1 MLTLLIGTDWIA
13 NRDTILQYVAK
24 DVLDNK
30 SHRILI
36 VPELISHDTERRL
49 CAIAG
54 DTTSRFAEVL
64 SFSRLAR
71 RVADS
76 AGHAAVTCM
85 DSGGRVV
92 AMASAVRQLH
102 SKLKAY
108 ASVETKPEFLTALI
122 DAVDEFKRCCISA
135 QDLRVAA
142 GRTEGSFAQKLEE
155 LSLILEGYD
164 AICKNGKCD
173 PRDQMNWLLEQL
185 ESSNFAKDYVFY
197 IDGFPDY
204 TRQHMA
210 ILEHLI
216 CCCENVTISLNCD
229 SIGSELLAFEKAGET
244 AKELQRIAKK
254 HDIECRVEVVEG
266 RRDKLDAVR
275 KRLFQGNF
283 DALVDP
289 QSLCLYRAGSVY
301 QETLAAANKIQEL
314 VRSGYRYRDIGV
326 VCGDMCAYRSTLAMI
341 LDRCHIP
348 SYIAGT
354 EAILDKTVI
363 TTVLSALDAA
373 LGGFERQDVLRYLK
387 SPLSPISM
395 LACDKIESYAIL
407 WGIDGG
413 KWINQWE
420 YNPNGL
426 GAKWDSIAE
435 EKLAQLNSDRM
446 RALGPLV
453 KLRDGFRTAGKLAEQ
468 LQVLYEF
475 FENIDLRRRL
485 EQMADQ
491 LDSEGDNRSAQIL
504 NQLWEILMNSIEQL
518 YDVLG
523 DSVWDTDTFTRLFK
537 LLMSQYD
544 VGTIPTV
551 LDAVLVGPVS
561 AMRCQ
566 ELKHLIVIGAAEG
579 VLPKYAGSSGV
590 LTDQERVA
598 LRNLGVPLT
607 GGAMDGVKTEFS
619 EIYGVFCGAKYS
631 ITVSFSGAQPSMVY
645 QRLLKMIRAESAISF
660 ELAAPSSDPTEAG
673 AYLARIRDKETA
685 SRLGIED
692 VYNFISAAVAH
703 KLEPI
708 SIEAVR
714 SLYGSRVELSA
725 SQVDK
730 LASCRFHYFLRYGLR
745 VEELKPATVDPAEF
759 GTYVHD
765 VLEHT
770 AAEICDMGGFGS
782 VTEDETVAIAKKHS
796 DAYIEKH
803 FSQIDKERVNYL
815 FNRNIAELEL
825 IVRELWD
832 ELSHIRFAPVGFEV
846 SFGRQGEYPPIDCST
861 DALEAEMRGFID
873 RVDSWSDGANCYF
886 RVVDYKTGKKD
897 LDYCDLINGIGLQM
911 LIYLFALGQE
921 ASEMLGANP
930 IPAGVLYFPARVP
943 IISHPGRATDEEVTK
958 DRNKNWERKGLLLLD
973 EEVLRAMESEGAPY
987 RMPYHYRKDGSV
999 SGHVAD
1005 ADQFEMLRNFVFG
1018 FLRGLVNEIASGR
1031 VDPNPYTR
1039 GDRHNACVYCPYGKV
1054 CHERI
1059 VEGRRNYAAISQEQF
1074 WEEVEKAVN
1083 NDG

>member
-1 MLTLLIGTDWIA
+1 MLTILIGPDWIA
-13 NRDTILQYVAK
+13 NRDRILQYIAN
-24 DVLDNK
+24 DVLEEK
-30 SHRILI
+30 PHRILM

-76 AGHAAVTCM
+76 VGHAAIKCM
-85 DSGGRVV
+85 DSGGRIV

-108 ASVETKPEFLTALI
+108 ASLETRPEFLTALI
-122 DAVDEFKRCCISA
+122 DAIDEFKRCCISA
-135 QDLRVAA
+135 QDLREA
-142 GRTEGSFAQKLEE
+142 GKKTQGSFAQKLEE
-155 LSLILEGYD
+155 LSLILESYD
-164 AICKNGKCD
+164 AVCQNGKCD
-173 PRDQMNWLLEQL
+173 PRNQMNWLLEQL
-185 ESSNFAKDYVFY
+185 ETSDFASEYVFY

-204 TRQHMA
+204 TRQHMS

-216 CCCENVTISLNCD
+216 CHSASVTVGLNCD
-229 SIGSELLAFEKAGET
+229 AIGSELLAFEKAGET
-244 AKELQRIAKK
+244 AKELQAIARK
-254 HDIECRVEVVEG
+254 HDIPCCVEVVDG
-266 RRDKLDAVR
+266 RQDKLGAVR
-275 KRLFQGNF
+275 KRLFQGNL
-283 DALVDP
+283 DSTADP
-289 QSLCLYRAGSVY
+289 ESLCLYRAGSVY
-301 QETLAAANKIQEL
+301 QESLAAANKIQEL
-314 VRSGYRYRDIGV
+314 VRSGCRYRDIGV
-326 VCGDMCAYRSTLAMI
+326 VCGDMGAYKSTLEMV

-348 SYIAGT
+348 AYIAGT

-387 SPLSPISM
+387 SPLSPLSM
-395 LACDKIESYAIL
+395 YSCDKVERYAIL
-407 WGIDGG
+407 WGIDGN
-413 KWINQWE
+413 KWITQWE

-426 GAKWDSIAE
+426 SAEWDSAAD
-435 EKLAQLNSDRM
+435 EKLAQLNADRKL
-446 RALGPLV
+446 ALDPLV
-453 KLRDGFRTAGKLAEQ
+453 KLRDGFRKADKLSGQ
-468 LQVLYEF
+468 IHTLYKF
-475 FENIDLRRRL
+475 FEDIDLRRRL
-485 EQMADQ
+485 ERMADE

-504 NQLWEILMNSIEQL
+504 NQLWEILMNAIEQL
-518 YDVLG
+518 YEVLG
-523 DSVWDTDTFTRLFK
+523 GSVWDTETFTRLFK

-566 ELKHLIVIGAAEG
+566 ESKHLIVIGAAEG

-598 LRNLGVPLT
+598 LRMLGVPLT

-619 EIYGVFCGAKYS
+619 EIYGVFCGAKES
-631 ITVSFSGAQPSMVY
+631 ITVSFSGAQPSMIY
-645 QRLLKMIRAESAISF
+645 QRLLKMIDAESNASY
-660 ELAAPSSDPTEAG
+660 ELAAPSSDATEAG
-673 AYLARIRDKETA
+673 AYLARLHDKKTA

-692 VYNFISAAVAH
+692 VYNFVSSAAAY

-708 SIEAVR
+708 SIEAVH
-714 SLYGSRVELSA
+714 SLYGKRVELSA

-730 LASCRFHYFLRYGLR
+730 LANCRFHYFLRYGLR
-745 VEELKPATVDPAEF
+745 IEELKPATVDPAEF

-770 AAEICDMGGFGS
+770 AAEICDMGGFKTVS
-782 VTEDETVAIAKKHS
+782 EEETVAIAKKHS
-796 DAYIEKH
+796 DSYIAKH
-803 FSQIDKERVNYL
+803 FSQIDKERINYL
-815 FNRNIAELEL
+815 FNRNVAELEL

-832 ELSHIRFAPVGFEV
+832 ELSHIRFVPVGFEV
-846 SFGRQGEYPPIDCST
+846 SFGKKGAYPPIDCST
-861 DALEAEMRGFID
+861 DSLEAEMRGFID
-873 RVDSWSDGANCYF
+873 RVDSWHDGANCYF

-911 LIYLFALGQE
+911 LIYLFALEQE
-921 ASEMLGANP
+921 ESEMLGVKP

-943 IISHPGRATDEEVTK
+943 ILSHPGKVSDEEVEK

-973 EEVLRAMESEGAPY
+973 EEVLKAMESDGALY

-999 SGHVAD
+999 SGHVAN
-1005 ADQFEMLRNFVFG
+1005 AGQFENLKKFVFT
-1018 FLRGLVNEIASGR
+1018 FLRGLVDEIASGQ

-1039 GDRHNACVYCPYGKV
+1039 GDRHSACAFCPYGKV
-1054 CHERI
+1054 CHENT
-1059 VEGRRNYAAISQEQF
+1059 VQGRRNYAAISPEKF
-1074 WEEVEKAVN
+1074 WEDVEKAVN
-1083 NDG
+1083 GNG